1 MRRNPYITR
10 AILLGTA
17 FAASSCMMG
26 PDFKPVD
33 MPMPAAFRGAPA
45 ATESIA
51 DLPWW
56 KVFKNKDLQDLL
68 TDTYNNNRD
77 LKAAMA
83 RVEKAR
89 QYITITEAPLFPW
102 ADYSGS
108 VSKGSNYTGGGI
120 VQTTGNTLTPGAI
133 DAGISWELDIW
144 GKTRRMTEAARADY
158 LASEEG
164 QRALMLSLLRQVAD
178 SYLQL
183 LQLDEQLEGQ
193 VGDRLQVASAKA
205 ALASSQAQIPA
216 IQVQIANLENAVSVL
231 AGRAP
236 GHIRRSGSTRDIAYN
251 VKVPAGIPAYILS
264 RRPDVRQSEY
274 KLRAA
279 NAEVGVAIANYFPTI
294 SLTAAG
300 GLASADLRHVQGRRG
315 GWGLGTNLTGPLFQ
329 AGKLTASEKAAKAEF
344 LAARNDYEQTV
355 LNALAEVSS
364 TLIQRDK
371 LRSITATQSEAV
383 EAYHTA
389 VKLSFERYRTGL
401 SNYIEVLYAQQNLYP
416 AQIQLS
422 QYYYQHASTL
432 VSLYTALG
440 GGWNMSHKAIMDG
453 PSGR

>member
-1 MRRNPYITR
+1 MRTNPYITR

-77 LKAAMA
+77 LKATMA

-108 VSKGSNYTGGGI
+108 VSKGSNYTGGSI
-120 VQTTGNTLTPGAI
+120 VQTTGTTLTPGAL

-183 LQLDEQLEGQ
+183 LQLDEQLAIVQKSVESYSESLRLFDEQLEGQ
-193 VGDRLQVASAKA
+193 VGHGVRVRRARVTAQPRRLKGDLPAAAEGIRHAGAAAIARHAQLLHQLREGACLRPQAGVHLIPDALPKPLPHFLRPFGFPYQIRVAEFPAPVTLRHFRRQRRAGTGQRGPQARLQRLRVHPHQ
-205 ALASSQAQIPA
+205 ALKQAQVP
-216 IQVQIANLENAVSVL
+216 
-231 AGRAP
+231 
-236 GHIRRSGSTRDIAYN
+236 HI
-251 VKVPAGIPAYILS
+251 VP
-264 RRPDVRQSEY
+264 
-274 KLRAA
+274 
-279 NAEVGVAIANYFPTI
+279 
-294 SLTAAG
+294 
-300 GLASADLRHVQGRRG
+300 RG
-315 GWGLGTNLTGPLFQ
+315 GQ
-329 AGKLTASEKAAKAEF
+329 
-344 LAARNDYEQTV
+344 
-355 LNALAEVSS
+355 
-364 TLIQRDK
+364 QR
-371 LRSITATQSEAV
+371 
-383 EAYHTA
+383 
-389 VKLSFERYRTGL
+389 
-401 SNYIEVLYAQQNLYP
+401 P
-416 AQIQLS
+416 
-422 QYYYQHASTL
+422 QHACL
-432 VSLYTALG
+432 VQNERLAPLPICS
-440 GGWNMSHKAIMDG
+440 D
-453 PSGR
+453 